1 MVNLIKTFSTY
12 TQTFSCKSRIIVV
25 AVTVVVAVIVVVAVA
40 VAGVVV
46 VDFVAAALSTISSM
60 RTTAQPMHKQPPDS
74 GLRLLPRPPACQC
87 ICLAALTTNANCQHI
102 FLPVRFLF
110 SCCILFGAALKVQ
123 SRREKERD
131 RGREGAGEETAQATA
146 ESAGLKS

>member
-1 MVNLIKTFSTY
+1 MVNLIKAFSTY
-12 TQTFSCKSRIIVV
+12 TQTFSCRSRIIVV

-87 ICLAALTTNANCQHI
+87 ICLAALTQTQIASTFFCLFAFYFHAAY
-102 FLPVRFLF
+102 FLGQR
-110 SCCILFGAALKVQ
+110 LKFN
-123 SRREKERD
+123 RD
-131 RGREGAGEETAQATA
+131 GR
-146 ESAGLKS
+146 